1 MPPTLPSPIRCT
13 IALVL
18 FAVAAAPSGSSAQER
33 PPILDMHMHA
43 YRADQQGP
51 PPMAICAPFESWPD
65 WDPRRPYA
73 ETIMAESRE
82 PSCANPVWSAES
94 DEELMRETI
103 EVMERRNIV
112 AVLSGTPEMV
122 ARWREAAP
130 GRFLPGLVLTPDNP
144 ALSPDAV
151 RRLAADGDL
160 AVLGEVITQYGGI
173 APADPAMEPYWSLA
187 EELDLPVG
195 IHMGPG
201 PPGTTYLATPG
212 YRARLSD
219 PFALEEV
226 LTRHPGLRVYVMH
239 AGFPLLDEM
248 EAMLYAH
255 PQLYVDIAV
264 IAFTEP
270 RERFHRYLRRL
281 VESGFG
287 KRVMWGSDQMVWPG
301 VIEPALAAIEEADYL
316 TEAQKRDILY
326 ENAARFLRLSDEE
339 RERHRA
345 M

>member
-1 MPPTLPSPIRCT
+1 MLPTAARRTS
-13 IALVL
+13 ALL
-18 FAVAAAPSGSSAQER
+18 LLAGAAAAAAPPGSTAQER
-33 PPILDMHMHA
+33 PPILDMHLHA
-43 YRADQQGP
+43 YRADQMGP
-51 PPMAICAPFESWPD
+51 PPMAICAPFESWPT
-65 WDPRRPYA
+65 WDPWRPYA
-73 ETIMAESRE
+73 GTFMAEFKE
-82 PSCANPVWSAES
+82 PACANPVWSAGS
-94 DEELMRETI
+94 DEELMRRTI

-112 AVLSGTPEMV
+112 GVLSGTPEMV
-122 ARWREAAP
+122 AKWREAAP
-130 GRFLPGLVLTPDNP
+130 GRFLPGLTFTPADSTLP
-144 ALSPDAV
+144 PDAV
-151 RRLAADGDL
+151 RRLAESGDL
-160 AVLGEVITQYGGI
+160 AVLAEVVAQYDGI
-173 APADPAMEPYWSLA
+173 GPDDPAMEPYWSLA
-187 EELDLPVG
+187 AELDIPVG

-212 YRARLSD
+212 YRARLSGA
-219 PFALEEV
+219 FALEEV

-239 AGFPLLDEM
+239 AGFPLLEEM

-301 VIEPALAAIEEADYL
+301 VIEPALSAVEEADYL
-316 TEAQKRDILY
+316 TDAQKRDILY
-326 ENAARFLRLSDEE
+326 ENAARFLRLSEAD